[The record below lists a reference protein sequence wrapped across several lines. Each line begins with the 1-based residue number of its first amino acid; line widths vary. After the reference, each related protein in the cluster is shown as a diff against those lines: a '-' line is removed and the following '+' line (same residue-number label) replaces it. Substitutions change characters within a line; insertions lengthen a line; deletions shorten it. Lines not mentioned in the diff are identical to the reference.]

1 MDCDNPNFITGI
13 GFVRCNRCHSCK
25 VNKKK
30 EWADRLFV
38 ESRYWTN
45 SYFISLTYDPEHMP
59 RDLSLSKK
67 DVFDWKKR
75 LGYYFG
81 TVPQLYYCG
90 EYGSVGDLPHYHVI
104 IFTNEDHWDDIMNS
118 WTFGNVDIK
127 HLTRGR
133 CNYIAGY
140 VVKKLDKEE
149 RTDGRTPEF
158 YGASRRP
165 PLGYQLLFDLLER
178 LSSDDNFRERVMR
191 SPFPPYSVKI
201 GGDFVRLPPYIRNK
215 LSPIWKKYNEEIQE
229 QFKIQKQYQSLA
241 ILSAIK
247 ANMQNM
253 HLADESD
260 RLSWKWLK
268 MALMDKIYEKAA
280 NKRRAYDI
288 MNRRL

>member
-1 MDCDNPNFITGI
+1 MDCDNPSYIVGI

-30 EWADRLFV
+30 EWADRLHI

-59 RDLSLSKK
+59 KDLSLSKK

-81 TVPQLYYCG
+81 KVPQLYYCG
-90 EYGSVGDLPHYHVI
+90 EYGSIGDLPHFHAV
-104 IFTNEDHWDDIMNS
+104 IFTNDDHWDDIMNS
-118 WTFGNVDIK
+118 WDKGNVDIK

-165 PLGYQLLFDLLER
+165 PLGYRLLYELLER
-178 LSSDDNFRERVMR
+178 IATDDKFRERVMR
-191 SPFPPYSVKI
+191 NPYPPYSVKI

-215 LSPIWKKYNEEIQE
+215 LSPIWKLYNEETQE
-229 QFKIQKQYQSLA
+229 EFKAQKVAESRA
-241 ILSAIK
+241 ILKAIK
-247 ANMQNM
+247 KNLQDL
-253 HLADESD
+253 HRVDESE
-260 RLSWKWLK
+260 RLIWNHLK
-268 MALMDKIYEKAA
+268 MSMMDVIEERAK

-288 MNRRL
+288 RNRRL